1 MNDNGIKVTFPKEFK
16 GDVDKVVGDILK
28 MSPIQ
33 TDLSIPGQ
41 VQMWYHI
48 GGDLD
53 QQVTA
58 IRTAL
63 TPVVLEEFS
72 VARF

>member
-41 VQMWYHI
+41 VQMWYHV

-53 QQVTA
+53 AHV
-58 IRTAL
+58 ISLLTAL
-63 TPVVLEEFS
+63 TPVVLGEFS